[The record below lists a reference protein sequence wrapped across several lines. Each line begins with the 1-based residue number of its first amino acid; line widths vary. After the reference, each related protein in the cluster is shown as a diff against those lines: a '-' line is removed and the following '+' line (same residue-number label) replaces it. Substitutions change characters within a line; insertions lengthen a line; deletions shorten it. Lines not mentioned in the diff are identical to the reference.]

1 MLLLFLYKYFIF
13 KNDLLSLQKI
23 NKYTMTKKK
32 RKANYFYNGG
42 PVWDKNL
49 SFGKNLGNA
58 FNSGAL
64 NSVVGAASSMAGQGI
79 SGGLSSGVGNA
90 MQGLG
95 SIASAIP
102 GPWGAIAGAGL
113 NIVGGLVNKAFG
125 SQINEQAVQEA
136 KAANTQQSNMQFAAS
151 NTADLLDQSN
161 FGLLGN
167 IKRSDIGKDGWF
179 SDKAKNL
186 TAELNRQRERA
197 NQQAIAN
204 FGAVA
209 ENVDTQND
217 LNALANYAAYGG
229 PLTMRY
235 TGTMSPFGN
244 IFANG
249 GNIHIS
255 PSKRGTFT
263 AAAKKHGKSVQS
275 FASQVLANKEN
286 YSSAMVKKAN
296 FARNAS
302 KWKHEEGGPLKKKSF
317 EDWYKTVPVDR
328 NDTTS
333 YNLRRAYE
341 LAPYNE
347 LEAWRTSSIEDLN
360 AGKNHLRSVYRNPNT
375 GVYEFMKSKNHPTL
389 HFETDWYNSNDPE
402 AVEFRKNYD
411 LDMSGDYY
419 KYVPKKKAFGGDL
432 NTNGGDFSNG
442 PIMIGNGGT
451 HEENPMEG
459 VQMGV
464 DGQGIP
470 NLVEEGEVIFNDYV
484 FSNRMKVPKAIRSKY
499 KLREK
504 KGITFADAAKRI
516 SKESEERPNDPISQN
531 GLKAMLGELA
541 TVQEDE
547 RLKKQMRNPEFRQ
560 QVMNQ
565 LSMQGQQQYAQG
577 GLLGKKYAGLGA
589 YPNTLESPDQEYPY
603 AFYGNNGKNKAT
615 NPKIV
620 GGWANFTD
628 NNGNML
634 YNPETGIYS
643 PDYLGS
649 DFQYWLRSNYGKLS
663 KDWWNSSN
671 APDYFKAGNK
681 SAPTIDQMIGTIFS
695 PGLMYDKQY
704 GEAHDFGRYA
714 YNQYRKSF
722 NLTPPELE
730 IKGLELPKP
739 PESSQTS
746 ESSNTYPTW
755 MRYAPIAAAGV
766 GVFTDALGWTN
777 KPDYSNADA
786 ILDATANGGKYT
798 PVSFNPLGNYL
809 TYQPFDRNY
818 YINKLNAQ
826 AGATRR
832 AIMNQSAGNRSTAL
846 AGILAADYNA
856 QGKLGDLARQAE
868 EYNLAQKE
876 KVATFNRGTDQFN
889 SEMGL
894 KAAMA
899 NQSALANLRDY
910 RLKGTMAA
918 AEMREKARMLADAN
932 RSANLTNFVQ
942 GLGDIGS
949 ENIGWNQLQWAID
962 HGVFGPMQDTPSK
975 GYRKSRKGKN
985 GGKLLTKNG

>member
-1 MLLLFLYKYFIF
+1 
-13 KNDLLSLQKI
+13 
-23 NKYTMTKKK
+23 MTKKK

-151 NTADLLDQSN
+151 NTTDLLDQSN

-167 IKRSDIGKDGWF
+167 INRSDIGKDGWF

-204 FGAVA
+204 FGATA

-244 IFANG
+244 TFADG
-249 GNIHIS
+249 GNIHIK
-255 PSKRGTFT
+255 PENRGKFT
-263 AAAKKHGKSVQS
+263 RLKERTGKSSTWYKEHGTPEQRKMAT
-275 FASQVLANKEN
+275 FALN
-286 YSSAMVKKAN
+286 
-296 FARNAS
+296 AR
-302 KWKHEEGGPLKKKSF
+302 KWKH
-317 EDWYKTVPVDR
+317 
-328 NDTTS
+328 
-333 YNLRRAYE
+333 
-341 LAPYNE
+341 
-347 LEAWRTSSIEDLN
+347 
-360 AGKNHLRSVYRNPNT
+360 
-375 GVYEFMKSKNHPTL
+375 
-389 HFETDWYNSNDPE
+389 
-402 AVEFRKNYD
+402 
-411 LDMSGDYY
+411 
-419 KYVPKKKAFGGDL
+419 AFGGDL

-442 PIMIGNGGT
+442 LIMIGNGGT

-464 DGQGIP
+464 DGQGTP

-484 FSNRMKVPKAIRSKY
+484 FSDRMKVPKAIRSKY

-504 KGITFADAAKRI
+504 KGITFADAAKKI
-516 SKESEERPNDPISQN
+516 AKESEERPNDPISQR
-531 GLKAMLGELA
+531 GLDVMLGELA
-541 TVQEDE
+541 SVQEDE

-577 GLLGKKYAGLGA
+577 GLLGRKYAGLGA

-634 YNPETGIYS
+634 YDPEKGEYS

-663 KDWWNSSN
+663 KDWWNNSN

-722 NLTPPELE
+722 NLTLPELE

-798 PVSFNPLGNYL
+798 PVSFSPLGNYL

-826 AGATRR
+826 SGATRR
-832 AIMNQSAGNRSTAL
+832 AIVNQSAGNRATAL
-846 AGILAADYNA
+846 AGLLAADYNA

-975 GYRKSRKGKN
+975 GYEKSRKKKN
-985 GGKLLTKNG
+985 GDKLLTKKG

>member
-1 MLLLFLYKYFIF
+1 
-13 KNDLLSLQKI
+13 
-23 NKYTMTKKK
+23 MTKKK

-151 NTADLLDQSN
+151 NTTDLLDQSN

-167 IKRSDIGKDGWF
+167 INRSDIGKDGWF

-204 FGAVA
+204 FGATA

-244 IFANG
+244 TFADG
-249 GNIHIS
+249 GNIHIK
-255 PSKRGTFT
+255 PENRGKFT
-263 AAAKKHGKSVQS
+263 RLKERTGKSSTWYKEHGTPEQRKMAT
-275 FASQVLANKEN
+275 FALN
-286 YSSAMVKKAN
+286 
-296 FARNAS
+296 AR
-302 KWKHEEGGPLKKKSF
+302 KWKH
-317 EDWYKTVPVDR
+317 
-328 NDTTS
+328 
-333 YNLRRAYE
+333 
-341 LAPYNE
+341 
-347 LEAWRTSSIEDLN
+347 
-360 AGKNHLRSVYRNPNT
+360 
-375 GVYEFMKSKNHPTL
+375 
-389 HFETDWYNSNDPE
+389 
-402 AVEFRKNYD
+402 
-411 LDMSGDYY
+411 
-419 KYVPKKKAFGGDL
+419 AFGGDL

-442 PIMIGNGGT
+442 LIMIGNGGT

-464 DGQGIP
+464 DDQGTP

-484 FSNRMKVPKAIRSKY
+484 FSDRMKVPKAIRSKY

-504 KGITFADAAKRI
+504 KGITFADAAKKI
-516 SKESEERPNDPISQN
+516 AKESEERPNDPISQR
-531 GLKAMLGELA
+531 GLDVMLGELA
-541 TVQEDE
+541 SVQEDE

-577 GLLGKKYAGLGA
+577 GLLGRKYAGLGA

-634 YNPETGIYS
+634 YDPEKGEYS

-663 KDWWNSSN
+663 KDWWNNSN

-826 AGATRR
+826 SSATRR
-832 AIMNQSAGNRSTAL
+832 AIVNQSAGNRATAL
-846 AGILAADYNA
+846 AGLLAADYNA

-975 GYRKSRKGKN
+975 GYEKSRKKKN
-985 GGKLLTKNG
+985 GDKLLTKKG

>member
-1 MLLLFLYKYFIF
+1 
-13 KNDLLSLQKI
+13 
-23 NKYTMTKKK
+23 MTKKK
-32 RKANYFYNGG
+32 RKANYFNNGG

-151 NTADLLDQSN
+151 NTTDLLDQSN

-167 IKRSDIGKDGWF
+167 INRSDIGKDGWF

-204 FGAVA
+204 FGATA

-244 IFANG
+244 TFADG
-249 GNIHIS
+249 GNIHIK
-255 PSKRGTFT
+255 PENRGKFT
-263 AAAKKHGKSVQS
+263 RLKERTGKSSTWYKEHGTPEQRKMAT
-275 FASQVLANKEN
+275 FALN
-286 YSSAMVKKAN
+286 
-296 FARNAS
+296 AR
-302 KWKHEEGGPLKKKSF
+302 KWKH
-317 EDWYKTVPVDR
+317 
-328 NDTTS
+328 
-333 YNLRRAYE
+333 
-341 LAPYNE
+341 
-347 LEAWRTSSIEDLN
+347 
-360 AGKNHLRSVYRNPNT
+360 
-375 GVYEFMKSKNHPTL
+375 
-389 HFETDWYNSNDPE
+389 
-402 AVEFRKNYD
+402 
-411 LDMSGDYY
+411 
-419 KYVPKKKAFGGDL
+419 AFGGDL

-442 PIMIGNGGT
+442 LIMIGNGGT

-464 DGQGIP
+464 DDQGTP

-484 FSNRMKVPKAIRSKY
+484 FSDRMKVPKAIRSKY

-516 SKESEERPNDPISQN
+516 SKESEERPNDPISQR
-531 GLKAMLGELA
+531 GLDVMLGELA
-541 TVQEDE
+541 SVQEDE

-577 GLLGKKYAGLGA
+577 GLLGRKYAGLGA

-634 YNPETGIYS
+634 YDPEKGEYS

-663 KDWWNSSN
+663 KDWWNNSN

-798 PVSFNPLGNYL
+798 PVSFSPLGNYL

-826 AGATRR
+826 SGATRR
-832 AIMNQSAGNRSTAL
+832 AIVNQSAGNRATTL
-846 AGILAADYNA
+846 AGLLAADYNA

-975 GYRKSRKGKN
+975 GYEKSRKKKN
-985 GGKLLTKNG
+985 GGKLLTKKG